1 MGALSQFNFPCSQPI
16 ANLATTGYSESAM
29 EVALIGLRSSGKTT
43 LFNVLTGG
51 AQSRR
56 PDSLGRVVKGISKV
70 TDPSAARPRP
80 TLPSQEDNARR
91 NHLLGP
97 PPPPASDQEFGYFQG
112 PTLNALQGADAFTQV
127 VRAFQN
133 PTVPDAAGPP
143 APEQDANAMA
153 DELILADLAILER
166 RSRRVA
172 DNMKGAR
179 GRERDLLIRENALLQ
194 QVSSNMEAGR
204 TLASQSLTAD
214 ESGILSHYHLLS
226 AKPMMTVYNV
236 GEDAVSTTDP
246 VAGDVSLCASLE
258 WEFAQLS
265 PEDER
270 EFRQSMGAEQSG
282 KELLLAQTLA
292 LLQRV
297 TFFTHVSQEVRA
309 WTVPEGAEAAAAA
322 GSIHSDMERGFIRAE
337 VVPFDDMIA
346 CGAIAERVDGA
357 SSAPRAAAIGCR
369 TATSS
374 PSSSTSSPLT
384 FTLVLIVIPAPP
396 PVFPAKA
403 GIQGVKPFFGI
414 SGTPIPAPALSSR
427 MRGPIF
433 SLSLITVQ
441 GDPRITVIPAPE
453 PESGV
458 GIYD

>member
-1 MGALSQFNFPCSQPI
+1 
-16 ANLATTGYSESAM
+16 M

-70 TDPSAARPRP
+70 PDPRLRDLAQLFHPKKITP
-80 TLPSQEDNARR
+80 TEITFWDL
-91 NHLLGP
+91 
-97 PPPPASDQEFGYFQG
+97 PPPPASDQEFAYFQG
-112 PTLNALQGADAFTQV
+112 PTLNALQGADAFIHV

-133 PTVPDAAGPP
+133 PTVPDAADPP
-143 APEQDANAMA
+143 APEQDATAMA

-166 RSRRVA
+166 RSHRVA

-179 GRERDLLIRENALLQ
+179 GRERDLLIRESTLLQ
-194 QVSSNMEAGR
+194 RVSDNMEAGQ

-214 ESGILSHYHLLS
+214 ESGILAHYHLLS

-236 GEDAVSTTDP
+236 GEDSLTETTSN
-246 VAGDVSLCASLE
+246 GTEISLCASLE

-282 KELLLAQTLA
+282 KKLLLARTLA

-309 WTVPEGAEAAAAA
+309 WTVADGADAAVAA

-346 CGAIAERVDGA
+346 CGAITEARRRGVLRAEGRRYQVQDGDV
-357 SSAPRAAAIGCR
+357 I
-369 TATSS
+369 
-374 PSSSTSSPLT
+374 T
-384 FTLVLIVIPAPP
+384 FLFNV
-396 PVFPAKA
+396 
-403 GIQGVKPFFGI
+403 
-414 SGTPIPAPALSSR
+414 
-427 MRGPIF
+427 
-433 SLSLITVQ
+433 
-441 GDPRITVIPAPE
+441 
-453 PESGV
+453 
-458 GIYD
+458 